1 MARIG
6 RKKAEI
12 TKEPEA
18 LTEEN
23 MNTIRDAGEMTFSM
37 IPDESEEISVN
48 ENSNNE
54 TLNEDIDTNTDELE
68 ETNEA
73 EIESQ
78 SVKKQLNNSLQDFL
92 Y

>member
-6 RKKAEI
+6 RKKVEI
-12 TKEPEA
+12 TKEPEV

-23 MNTIRDAGEMTFSM
+23 ANIIRDAGEITISM
-37 IPDESEEISVN
+37 IPNESNEPEEIDVN
-48 ENSNNE
+48 ENLS
-54 TLNEDIDTNTDELE
+54 DDADTDELE
-68 ETNEA
+68 KVNEA

-78 SVKKQLNNSLQDFL
+78 PVKKQLNNSLQDFL

>member
-6 RKKAEI
+6 RKKVEI
-12 TKEPEA
+12 TKEPEV

-23 MNTIRDAGEMTFSM
+23 ANIIRDAGEITISI
-37 IPDESEEISVN
+37 IPNESNEPEEIDVN
-48 ENSNNE
+48 ENLS
-54 TLNEDIDTNTDELE
+54 DDADTDELE
-68 ETNEA
+68 KVNEA

-78 SVKKQLNNSLQDFL
+78 PVKKQLNNSLQDFL